1 MALVGKI
8 VDFGV
13 ADILQLIS
21 QQQKTGFLL
30 VEKGK
35 ETVEVTFWN
44 GMILSARPVS
54 EIEDDLL
61 GRKLVKSGLI
71 GESDLKRALDIQE
84 EKFKHLGEILVDLEV
99 LSKEMLNQIIHIQI
113 YDTFSELF
121 QWKDGSYAFHPKAVD
136 FNEKIYTPLAL
147 EHILLDVLRMI
158 DEWSNVRKSVP
169 SMNMIFKKP
178 GRLLEGEEEGLLQ
191 EGISVDEAK
200 IYNLVDGE
208 NSVQDIADKSLMGKF
223 KTSNCLMTLLSNGYI
238 EVAIKERP
246 ETAGG
251 KISTYIAKERVL
263 IMGGYAVWAIL
274 IVMLMLLSPPDK
286 ESTFS
291 LFFDNPETYPDARIY
306 LDYHRLLKIKNA
318 LQIYFWENG
327 TYPDDLKE
335 LVNAKIIFDDEMRDS
350 KGGHYDYR
358 SEGDSY
364 VLY

>member
-30 VEKGK
+30 VERGK
-35 ETVEVTFWN
+35 ETVEVAFWN

-54 EIEDDLL
+54 EIEDDLI
-61 GRKLVKSGLI
+61 GKKLVKSALI
-71 GESDLKRALDIQE
+71 SEAQLKRALEIQE
-84 EKFKHLGEILVDLEV
+84 GKFKHLGEILVDLKV

-121 QWKDGSYAFHPKAVD
+121 QWKEGSYSFHPKAVD
-136 FNEKIYTPLAL
+136 FDEKIYTPLAL

-158 DEWSNVRKSVP
+158 DEWPNIRKSVP
-169 SMNMIFKKP
+169 STDMIFKKP
-178 GRLLEGEEEGLLQ
+178 DRFLEGEEDSILQ
-191 EGISVDEAK
+191 EGISQDEVK

-208 NSVQDIADKSLMGKF
+208 NTVQDIADKSLMGKF
-223 KTSNCLMTLLSNGYI
+223 KTSNDLMTLLSNGYI
-238 EVAIKERP
+238 EVVIKERHV
-246 ETAGG
+246 AVDG
-251 KISTYIAKERVL
+251 KISKYIAVERVL
-263 IMGGYAVWAIL
+263 IMGGYAIWAML
-274 IVMLMLLSPPDK
+274 IIVLMFLSPPDM

-291 LFFDNPETYPDARIY
+291 LFFDKPESHADARIY
-306 LDYHRLLKIKNA
+306 IDYNRLLKIKNA

-327 TYPDDLKE
+327 EYPDGLKE
-335 LVNAKIIFDDEMRDS
+335 LVSTKILFDKETINS
-350 KGGHYDYR
+350 KGERYYYR

-364 VLY
+364 FLH